1 MEEVDFVAVGSLNS
15 LVEESQNN
23 KHNEKVSA
31 TNERIS
37 CDICGKTFKSI
48 ANLERHKRKF
58 HFNHHNKDETTLEV
72 FKNEII
78 MVVTQ
83 CVEEIKS
90 DQCLDDDTRGNIASY
105 DVKLLDSGFY
115 HSVHTNIGQ
124 LS

>member
-1 MEEVDFVAVGSLNS
+1 MFVYFDALAIRSSCIRLFTKSSISVRINSDMEEVDFVVVGSVNS

-58 HFNHHNKDETTLEV
+58 HFNHHNKDGTTLEV

-78 MVVTQ
+78 MVVTK
-83 CVEEIKS
+83 CVEEI
-90 DQCLDDDTRGNIASY
+90 
-105 DVKLLDSGFY
+105 
-115 HSVHTNIGQ
+115 
-124 LS
+124 